1 MKRFPLVESYR
12 AAAEVSAVAS
22 CPTFDGRIDQPAPNA
37 LRRVQRQTPWM
48 GSEVL
53 A

>member
-1 MKRFPLVESYR
+1 MERFPLVESYCE
-12 AAAEVSAVAS
+12 AAEVSAVAP
-22 CPTFDGRIDQPAPNA
+22 CPAPA
-37 LRRVQRQTPWM
+37 GHMVQPIRDTFRKVHCQTPWM